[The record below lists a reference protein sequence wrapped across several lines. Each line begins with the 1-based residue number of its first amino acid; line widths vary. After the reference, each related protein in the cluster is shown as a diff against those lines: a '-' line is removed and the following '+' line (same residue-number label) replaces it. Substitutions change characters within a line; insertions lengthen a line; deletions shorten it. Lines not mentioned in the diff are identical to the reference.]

1 MDITWYGLSCFRLRE
16 RGVVALCDPFS
27 KEATGLAL
35 PKVRADIVTI
45 SHDAPGHNHSKGISG
60 DPKVLRSPG
69 DYEVKYVMVA
79 GLSTSLNSNP
89 AAAASG
95 IQRNVAFFLDFDEF
109 TVGHLGDLSK
119 TPAQGQVE
127 ELGDIDV
134 LLVPVAGANTLEV
147 SRIAEVISLLDP
159 RIVVPMHYRHEG
171 LHNDLADSLE
181 PVDRFLKELG
191 INDPEVVD
199 TLRVTKSNLPEE
211 TQVVLLTPTAV
222 ASS

>member
-27 KEATGLAL
+27 KEATGLTL

-79 GLSTSLNSNP
+79 GLSTSLNGNR

-95 IQRNVAFFLDFDEF
+95 IQRNVAFFLAFDEF
-109 TVGHLGDLSK
+109 TVGHLGDLSR

-159 RIVVPMHYRHEG
+159 RIVVPMHYRHKG